1 MTQIRTKDQPIDQAG
16 DRHAAE
22 TRAMRELKA
31 LGQDLGGDVKET
43 YKIAELAAEFNVTAR
58 TIRFY
63 ESHDLLSPVRQG
75 QNRIYSRQDR
85 AKLAWILR
93 GKRVGFSLSDIK
105 EMLDLYGADDD
116 RLKQRAVTLSKC
128 RQRVSDLQSQRA
140 DIDATIA
147 ELQTFCVTLE
157 NLVMEQSNAASHS
170 PWDAPSAPN
179 DNTK

>member
-1 MTQIRTKDQPIDQAG
+1 MTLPRSKIQLT

-22 TRAMRELKA
+22 TQAMRELKS
-31 LGQDLGGDVKET
+31 LNQDLGGDIKDS

-63 ESHDLLSPVRQG
+63 ESHDLLNPVREG

-93 GKRVGFSLSDIK
+93 GKRVGFSLSEIK
-105 EMLDLYGADDD
+105 EMLELYGADDN

-147 ELQTFCVTLE
+147 ELQAFCVTLE
-157 NLVMEQSNAASHS
+157 NLVMEQEDAASHN
-170 PWDAPSAPN
+170 PWDAPDVCPDVPN
-179 DNTK
+179 DNS